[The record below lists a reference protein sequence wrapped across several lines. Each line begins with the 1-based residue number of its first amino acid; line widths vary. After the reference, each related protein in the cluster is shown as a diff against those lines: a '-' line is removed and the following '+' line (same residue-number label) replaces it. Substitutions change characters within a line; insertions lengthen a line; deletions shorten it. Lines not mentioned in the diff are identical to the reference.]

1 MFFRYPVQTI
11 LSTLNRYGL
20 DISTSIILST
30 VLAKFQRLFYSLLT
44 LHAILKKVYQYI
56 NIMLMFST
64 SSIKYKLLDY

>member
-56 NIMLMFST
+56 MLMFST
-64 SSIKYKLLDY
+64 TSIKYKLLDY